1 MAAQM
6 TPQRMK
12 ILIAAKI
19 IERRGQRITSL
30 SIAEL
35 LGAKRHTV
43 SDKLK
48 VMQPDFFYY
57 GIPTA
62 HQSRGKSLVYQI
74 NSNGNQLLRE
84 HVLTEAA

>member
-48 VMQPDFFYY
+48 V
-57 GIPTA
+57 
-62 HQSRGKSLVYQI
+62 
-74 NSNGNQLLRE
+74 
-84 HVLTEAA
+84 